1 MSLKKSGN
9 LSSCCKTSISV
20 ELRTYT
26 SEVAS
31 PCSSHR
37 PARHRHAE
45 NAGWSLAI
53 REEAHLHDFSLK
65 QSLVLLFLL
74 MRQTGDGKILTIQV
88 RHGLPVTVEIER
100 LRNR

>member
-1 MSLKKSGN
+1 MKMACKSLKN
-9 LSSCCKTSISV
+9 LKLGARQRSIM
-20 ELRTYT
+20 
-26 SEVAS
+26 
-31 PCSSHR
+31 
-37 PARHRHAE
+37 
-45 NAGWSLAI
+45 
-53 REEAHLHDFSLK
+53 LK